1 VSEPAVPSLDGRSF
15 ATEDPGGGVA
25 TADTIF
31 RYAED
36 DGVVTATYEGGPIR
50 RGFLV
55 GTRSGDSLDFRYV
68 QLHTDGSTASGHCAT
83 ELELLDDG
91 RIRLNE
97 TWKWESRPGSGWSV
111 EVEVR

>member
-1 VSEPAVPSLDGRSF
+1 MSAPAVPSLDGRRF
-15 ATEDPGGGVA
+15 ATEDSGGGVA
-25 TADTIF
+25 TSDTIF

-50 RGFLV
+50 SGFLI
-55 GTRSGDSLDFRYV
+55 GTRTGDSLDFRYV

-91 RIRLNE
+91 RVRLNE
-97 TWKWESRPGSGWSV
+97 TWAWESRPGSGKSV
-111 EVEVR
+111 EVELP